1 MRVSPAI
8 KYRFIRRD
16 NAYTAQGDKHFWIDV
31 TSGGKNY
38 TKMSADFIEGKKQ
51 EHEAR
56 EEMLR
61 AALEEQLKRSNNADH
76 ALPIERLMDR
86 LSAGK
91 ALGDEEYAA
100 ITEEIR
106 RIQARTLDHLAKLED
121 MLDDRVKN

>member
-1 MRVSPAI
+1 
-8 KYRFIRRD
+8 
-16 NAYTAQGDKHFWIDV
+16 
-31 TSGGKNY
+31 
-38 TKMSADFIEGKKQ
+38 MSADFIEGKKQ